1 MPVHYNAATQ
11 NARMTATLAQID
23 AGGPTDYAVLE
34 IGTAGMA
41 ATLVEIELGKPSFS
55 VSNAAGGPPVT
66 TAAHLAL
73 LGVPLSDDVPGT
85 ATAATAAAARIVDH
99 TGAVIVTGLTVGLTG
114 ADINLNSTAL
124 SPGQTVT
131 ITQGTIT
138 HAA

>member
-1 MPVHYNAATQ
+1 
-11 NARMTATLAQID
+11 MTATLNQID

-41 ATLVEIELGKPSFS
+41 LTLCEIELEKPSFS

-73 LGVPLSDDVPGT
+73 LGVPLSDDVPG
-85 ATAATAAAARIVDH
+85 ASPGGTAAVGRIVDH
-99 TGAVIVTGLTVGLTG
+99 TGAVIVAGLTVGTSG
-114 ADINLNSTAL
+114 ADINLNSTTL

-138 HAA
+138 HAS